1 MSVSDLEHLCDLL
14 FEVSNEDRLRIL
26 QRLRGEALNVTS
38 LSRETDLST
47 QETSRHLSRLSEAGL
62 TLKDPEG
69 LHHLTPYGT
78 LVLRQL
84 GATGFVSRHRDY
96 FISHTL
102 GSFPDSLVSRMGELE
117 GCTFIDNVMV
127 TVHRVEEILMEA
139 EEYICNINVPYI
151 ASAFP
156 LIRDSFERGV
166 EGRFIRTREV
176 DIPEVMR
183 DERDRFIDE
192 ETVNRF
198 RSQGVYEARFLE
210 EPDLVLY
217 MSEKEVAI
225 LSFPTTEGRFD
236 LLGFSSSDEAAHAF
250 CRDIF
255 THYWELARPV
265 V

>member
-1 MSVSDLEHLCDLL
+1 MEHLCDLL

-26 QRLRGEALNVTS
+26 QRLRGEAMNVTS

-84 GATGFVSRHRDY
+84 GSTGFVSQHRDY
-96 FISHTL
+96 FINHTL
-102 GSFPDSLVSRMGELE
+102 GSFPNSLVNRMGELE

-127 TVHRVEEILMEA
+127 TVHRVEETLMEA
-139 EEYICNINVPYI
+139 EEYVLNINVPFI

-166 EGRFIRTREV
+166 QGRFIRTRDL
-176 DIPEVMR
+176 DIPEVMM
-183 DERDRFIDE
+183 DERERFIDD
-192 ETVNRF
+192 ETINRF
-198 RSQGVYEARFLE
+198 RSQGVYEERFLN

-225 LSFPTTEGRFD
+225 LSFPTTDGRFD
-236 LLGFSSSDEAAHAF
+236 LLGFSASDEAAHAYCQDVF
-250 CRDIF
+250 S
-255 THYWELARPV
+255 HYWELARPAV
-265 V
+265 